1 MSATP
6 FGGAQEFPSTRW
18 SLVDRAGHLR
28 AEAKREAL
36 GQLLVQYLPAL
47 QAHLVHRKG
56 LHPDRADDLVQG
68 FVANKILEKDL
79 IARADQQL
87 GKFRTL
93 LLTALDRFVKNQ
105 IRDEHAKKRA
115 PSEGA
120 ILAFDERYQGLPAGQ
135 PPSEVFDVA
144 WARGVVS
151 EALRQMQAECE
162 ETGRQDVWG
171 VFQCRVIGPILEGTP
186 PVDYRELIER
196 FGFNSPT
203 QASNVLTT
211 AKRMYARA
219 LRSAVG
225 QYTEDEDEVE
235 TEIEELKEILA
246 RCSG

>member
-1 MSATP
+1 MPATP
-6 FGGAQEFPSTRW
+6 FGGARDFPSTRW
-18 SLVDRAGHLR
+18 SLVDRAGHLN

-47 QAHLVHRKG
+47 QAHLVHRRG
-56 LHPDRADDLVQG
+56 LNPERADDLVQE
-68 FVANKILEKDL
+68 FVTNKILEKDL

-115 PSEGA
+115 PSQGA
-120 ILAFDERYQGLPAGQ
+120 ILAFDERYEGLPAGQ
-135 PPSEVFDVA
+135 APSEAFDVA
-144 WARGVVS
+144 WARGVVA
-151 EALRQMQAECE
+151 EAIRQMRTECE

-171 VFQCRVIGPILEGTP
+171 VFQCRVIGPILEATP
-186 PVDYRELIER
+186 PVDYKRLVER
-196 FGFNSPT
+196 FGFKSPT

-225 QYTEDEDEVE
+225 QYTQDEEE
-235 TEIEELKEILA
+235 IESEIEELKEILA
-246 RCSG
+246 RCGA